1 MIPHRFPFGCL
12 RQLFAAG
19 LLLVLPVAAG
29 AADTPSLEQRLRR
42 LEERVDELSR
52 ENAALR
58 RETGGGPAESGRNAP
73 AALSA
78 APVVRLTGDLRS
90 RFASTM
96 YRAAGAP
103 TRDQLFTQV
112 RVGFIATPG
121 AGVEGGLRISG
132 GDYNPN
138 FGGAPGSAQFSAGDN
153 GAKKIAYLDQAFLRW
168 RPALGPETKAAFTV
182 GKSDNLFFVPSGMLF
197 DKDYTPEGLTEEVAF
212 QLSAGHRLWFAA
224 GQYMLDE
231 LTLSTRDPLLLAGR
245 ARWEAQWD
253 ANWSS
258 TAGVGQLTITH
269 GEQLTAA
276 NVANNNRGN
285 TRTAAGVLT
294 RAYRP
299 FYAEASVTRLLER
312 APGYAGKF
320 PITFHADLLHNPGAP
335 AQNDAWSLALT
346 LGKAGKAGQWEVG
359 YRRMRIEADAWF
371 EEMLESDF
379 GGYYRSVPAGWNT
392 DPASL
397 AGGHGGGTNFTSDI
411 FRTSWS
417 PRDYL
422 LFSVNLF
429 LNDLVKK
436 IPAGS
441 TDTAAKR
448 VQLEGT
454 VRF

>member
-1 MIPHRFPFGCL
+1 ML
-12 RQLFAAG
+12 AAG
-19 LLLVLPVAAG
+19 LALVLPNSQVTAQS
-29 AADTPSLEQRLRR
+29 PSLEQRLRR

-58 RETGGGPAESGRNAP
+58 REVGRTSSEVARPEPPAP
-73 AALSA
+73 AAVPLL
-78 APVVRLTGDLRS
+78 RLTGDLRS

-96 YRAAGAP
+96 YRAPGAS

-112 RVGFIATPG
+112 RLGFLAAPG
-121 AGVEGGLRISG
+121 AGLEGGLRISG

-153 GAKKIAYLDQAFLRW
+153 GSKKIAYLDQAFLRW
-168 RPALGPETKAAFTV
+168 RPVLGSEVKAAFTL
-182 GKSDNLFFVPSGMLF
+182 GKSENPFFVPSGLLF
-197 DKDYTPEGLTEEVAF
+197 DKDYSPEGLTEEVAF

-224 GQYMLDE
+224 GQYLLDE
-231 LTLSTRDPLLLAGR
+231 LALSSRDPLLLAGR
-245 ARWEAQWD
+245 ARWEGQWD
-253 ANWSS
+253 GSWSS
-258 TAGVGQLTITH
+258 TVGFGQLTITH

-294 RAYRP
+294 HAYRP

-312 APGYAGKF
+312 APGYVGKF

-335 AQNDAWSLALT
+335 TQNDAWSLALT
-346 LGKAGKAGQWEVG
+346 LGKAGKAGQWEIG
-359 YRRMRIEADAWF
+359 YRRMRLEADAWF

-392 DPASL
+392 DATAL

-411 FRTSWS
+411 IRTSWS

-422 LFSVNLF
+422 LFSANLF
-429 LNDLVKK
+429 LNDLIKK
-436 IPAGS
+436 FPAGA
-441 TDTAAKR
+441 TETAAKR